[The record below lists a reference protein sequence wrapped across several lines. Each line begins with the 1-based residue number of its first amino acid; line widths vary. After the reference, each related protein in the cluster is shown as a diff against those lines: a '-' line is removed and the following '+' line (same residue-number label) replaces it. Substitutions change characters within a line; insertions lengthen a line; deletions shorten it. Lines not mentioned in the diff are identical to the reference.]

1 MARVAMNGWGSR
13 PLTYRR
19 PFTIPTASP
28 VASMAATERAAER
41 WSRQTIDPT
50 TALSERVAPTDR
62 SMPRVRITSSW
73 PRARIEMTADCFIT
87 LPAFPSVRK
96 TSESRLST
104 TIRSTRITTGPAW
117 SARMVTLSARP
128 ADLATGAGAE
138 LSAVPVTAVPAASG
152 GSPGRTP
159 SSRTEASPRSVRS
172 VRRNW
177 KEGKRGYGY
186 SQYHLSYMI
195 YPRGGWY
202 RRAMDLTRR
211 AGTRWTT
218 RRSTT

>member
-13 PLTYRR
+13 PLTYSR
-19 PFTIPTASP
+19 PFTIPTTSP

-62 SMPRVRITSSW
+62 SMPRVRTTRSW

-104 TIRSTRITTGPAW
+104 AIRSTRITTGPAW
-117 SARMVTLSARP
+117 SARMVTLGGRRAARGP
-128 ADLATGAGAE
+128 GDRRAGGVWRLAGPHAE
-138 LSAVPVTAVPAASG
+138 LSHWHLLVRSG
-152 GSPGRTP
+152 PGR
-159 SSRTEASPRSVRS
+159 
-172 VRRNW
+172 RNC
-177 KEGKRGYGY
+177 KEGKLGQGC

-195 YPRGGWY
+195 YGS
-202 RRAMDLTRR
+202 AA
-211 AGTRWTT
+211 AGIVVQWT
-218 RRSTT
+218 